1 MGADCLQALGDGL
14 QVAGYS
20 YRLRQSRWRV
30 WRLKP
35 RSGEGVCPDGYED
48 EVGDNEYRPAQRINV
63 SIWNV
68 IEKEFCEPGL
78 ERKLRNLTGEK

>member
-1 MGADCLQALGDGL
+1 MGANCLQALGV
-14 QVAGYS
+14 QVEGYS
-20 YRLRQSRWRV
+20 YRLRRRRWRV
-30 WRLKP
+30 WGLKP

-48 EVGDNEYRPAQRINV
+48 EVDDSEYRTGRRFNV

-78 ERKLRNLTGEK
+78 ERKLRKSPAQK